1 MTRLIVLSALG
12 LLAADVAGAH
22 HAATGLYDRTAV
34 GEVEGEVVSIFWR
47 NPHVRLVIARGVDGA
62 EPEQWE
68 VEFGSVNTL
77 ERIGVSREMIAAG
90 DHVTVAGRLGR
101 NGLKALFAD
110 SITFADGE
118 ELPLNATVER
128 RYGMTDAALASAR
141 SADAS
146 ARADI
151 FRVWLPRDR
160 PQTGRGGTVYPLTPA
175 GHAVQA
181 AWDPA
186 ADPAL
191 RCVPPGMPTV
201 MDNPYPIEFREQGDT
216 IVLLLE
222 EWDGVR
228 TIYVN
233 GASGEPEQPRMGRS
247 TGRWEGRTLVV
258 ETRDTEWRYV
268 DDLGTPQSEDAVIV
282 ERFTLSADGTELA
295 WQMRITDPVN
305 FTEPVV
311 MEGVWIWIPGHA
323 IKPFD
328 CTLVDA
334 GD

>member
-1 MTRLIVLSALG
+1 MSRLIVLSALG
-12 LLAADVAGAH
+12 LLAVDGAGAH

-47 NPHVRLVIARGVDGA
+47 NPHVRLVIARAVDGA

-77 ERIGVSREMIAAG
+77 ERIGVGREMIAEG
-90 DHVTVAGRLGR
+90 DHVIVAGRLGR

-110 SITFADGE
+110 SITFAGGE
-118 ELPLNATVER
+118 KLPLNATVER
-128 RYGMTDAALASAR
+128 RYGMTDAALAGAR

-160 PQTGRGGTVYPLTPA
+160 PQTGRGGMVYPLTAA
-175 GHAVQA
+175 GRVAQA

-191 RCVPPGMPTV
+191 RCIPPGMPTV

-233 GASGEPEQPRMGRS
+233 GASGDPAQPRMGRS
-247 TGRWEGRTLVV
+247 TGRWEDRTLVV

-282 ERFTLSADGTELA
+282 ESFTLSADGTELA
-295 WQMRITDPVN
+295 WQMHITDPVN

-334 GD
+334 G